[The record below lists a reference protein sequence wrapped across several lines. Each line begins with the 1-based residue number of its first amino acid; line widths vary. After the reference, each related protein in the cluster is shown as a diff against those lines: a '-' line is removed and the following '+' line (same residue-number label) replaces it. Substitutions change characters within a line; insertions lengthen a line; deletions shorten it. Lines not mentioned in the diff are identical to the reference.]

1 MLAINSTELKPVGR
15 KDRDQEA
22 SIQSDKSV
30 VDCLGSDRIYL
41 LSGIVVFSDSFI
53 RDLKFGFGVHLSA
66 SIQTKFVFF
75 IDNYSWINF
84 TS

>member
-1 MLAINSTELKPVGR
+1 M
-15 KDRDQEA
+15 
-22 SIQSDKSV
+22 
-30 VDCLGSDRIYL
+30 
-41 LSGIVVFSDSFI
+41 VFSDSFI

-66 SIQTKFVFF
+66 SLQTKFVFF